1 MIGSFKLE
9 DWHEGPPGT
18 GQGGYSAYRFSEI
31 VGQSLSVRL
40 HSPIPLGAEL
50 VVDRDG
56 NGRYTVSSEAG
67 SAAESALIMSGTPS
81 ELASYP
87 TPTVTV
93 EDARRAR
100 ESTDLHLG
108 IHGAPNCF
116 SCGINRES
124 MGVHP
129 GPLPDG
135 RFATDLTP
143 PDWALTADGHVDPW
157 AFWAALDCTAGV
169 YVATDE
175 TRRIVVTANYQVK
188 MHKDRIE
195 PGTFAVVAHPID
207 TEWDGRKKWAA
218 SSAFDANGVL
228 VAEAL
233 SLWVSLGMA

>member
-1 MIGSFKLE
+1 MIGSFRLE

-18 GQGGYSAYRFSEI
+18 GQGGYSAYRFCEI
-31 VGQSLSVRL
+31 VGQPLSVRL

-50 VVDRDG
+50 VVENDDDG
-56 NGRYTVSSEAG
+56 RFTVSS
-67 SAAESALIMSGTPS
+67 AEPTLIMSGTPS
-81 ELASYP
+81 EPPSHATS
-87 TPTVTV
+87 TVGLD
-93 EDARRAR
+93 EACQAR
-100 ESTDLHLG
+100 ESTDLHHG

-143 PDWALTADGHVDPW
+143 PEWALTADGHVEPW

-169 YVATDE
+169 YVANDE
-175 TRRIVVTANYQVK
+175 TRRIVVTANYQVT
-188 MHKDRIE
+188 MHRDHIE
-195 PGTFAVVAHPID
+195 PGTFAVVAHPVD
-207 TEWDGRKKWAA
+207 SGWDGRKKWAA
-218 SSAFDANGVL
+218 SSAFDADGVL

-233 SLWVSLGMA
+233 SLWVSVGAE